1 MVLVSIA
8 AVTNYYSPWL
18 NIAHIYYLTV
28 LWVTDQVYYGSTGFS
43 LESDKAESKS
53 P

>member
-1 MVLVSIA
+1 MLLVSIA
-8 AVTNYYSPWL
+8 AVTNYHSLQL
-18 NIAHIYYLTV
+18 NITHIYYLKFYGSQI
-28 LWVTDQVYYGSTGFS
+28 QVYYGSTGFS